1 MMEMMSTLTICHAF
15 FAPGGGGYS
24 PIITVYIGMCRA
36 KGYVFFEPFCSEIGY
51 QFDHFR
57 PK

>member
-1 MMEMMSTLTICHAF
+1 MEMMSTLTICHAF
-15 FAPGGGGYS
+15 FARGGGIFPY
-24 PIITVYIGMCRA
+24 IVYIGMCRA